1 MSVVKVT
8 NAHISYGTKSKS
20 SSNKVL
26 SGFNM
31 EVEQGTVYAMMGSS
45 GKNLCPDQFSGIDFS
60 MLS

>member
-1 MSVVKVT
+1 MSVIKVK
-8 NAHISYGTKSKS
+8 NAQKEYRSKS
-20 SSNKVL
+20 DSRKVL